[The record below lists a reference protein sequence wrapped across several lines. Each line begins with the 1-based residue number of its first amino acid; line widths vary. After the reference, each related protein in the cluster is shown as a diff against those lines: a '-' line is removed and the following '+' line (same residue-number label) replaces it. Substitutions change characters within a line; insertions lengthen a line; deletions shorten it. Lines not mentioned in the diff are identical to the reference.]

1 MFQVHVS
8 RSWHAIWG
16 RCRLNTMARAAR
28 AVAAPVRCGAAR
40 GVDAPARAASQR
52 GGIIPW
58 AGADG
63 ADARLRK
70 LVPLLLR
77 NNPSNWAL
85 IATHLPGR
93 SGRECQDRWVEI
105 TRIEAER
112 HCASLSSPRSASLPR
127 IRTRTTALPRGKKR
141 AARNHSGSCPLEGS
155 LWCAHPD
162 GQFTYEIG

>member
-1 MFQVHVS
+1 MLLPPPS
-8 RSWHAIWG
+8 GAEPHAEWM
-16 RCRLNTMARAAR
+16 LPPELPLSAS
-28 AVAAPVRCGAAR
+28 
-40 GVDAPARAASQR
+40 GV

-112 HCASLSSPRSASLPR
+112 HCASLSSPRSASLA
-127 IRTRTTALPRGKKR
+127 TQG
-141 AARNHSGSCPLEGS
+141 
-155 LWCAHPD
+155 
-162 GQFTYEIG
+162 